1 MVPLT
6 LLVITTE
13 FYYESF
19 VTHMVSLRMGY
30 SSDGHSRI
38 VPVLPKTLRH
48 NQQEVK
54 RRAEQFSHSGVLPL
68 RCLLQERLLFCVAP
82 SCAEALGLCCLP

>member
-19 VTHMVSLRMGY
+19 VTHMVNLRMGY
-30 SSDGHSRI
+30 SSNGHSRI
-38 VPVLPKTLRH
+38 VPVLQKTLRH

-54 RRAEQFSHSGVLPL
+54 RRVEQFSHSGALPL
-68 RCLLQERLLFCVAP
+68 RCLLQERLLFCAAP
-82 SCAEALGLCCLP
+82 RCAEALGLCCLP